1 MNALVNLDT
10 FSRPDAWAS
19 PATLVQ
25 VNYDIRVEAEPDSLC
40 RILNLFALQSLTP
53 HHVQA
58 CQDNQLLSVHIA
70 VGGLTWHR
78 AELIA
83 HKLRNLVCVAEVSL
97 HGCGKIL

>member
-10 FSRPDAWAS
+10 LSRPDAWAT
-19 PATLVQ
+19 PAAQVQ

-58 CQDNQLLSVHIA
+58 SQTDELFSVHIA

-83 HKLRNLVCVAEVSL
+83 HKLRNLICVADVSL

>member
-1 MNALVNLDT
+1 MNALVNFDSC
-10 FSRPDAWAS
+10 SRPDAWA
-19 PATLVQ
+19 AHTALVQ
-25 VNYDIRVEAEPDSLC
+25 VNYEIRVEAEPDSLC

-58 CQDNQLLSVHIA
+58 SQEDDHFLVHIA

-78 AELIA
+78 AELIG

-97 HGCGKIL
+97 QGAGKIL